1 MIQLVTFDLDNTL
14 WETESVVAAA
24 EQVLL
29 RWLDKHAP
37 QFAKQLSPEARK
49 ALRDEVLAA
58 QPELRHRVTPLRIA
72 VLGLGLRKAGY
83 SEEEA
88 SELAA
93 QGFKVFLDARHQ
105 LEYFPHAELV
115 LELLSRQY
123 QLASI
128 SNGNADVRRL
138 GLDRFFKIIVS
149 ADDVGLSKPDAAP
162 FRAALQAAGVEP
174 AQALHIGDHPGD
186 DIQGALDVGM
196 HTLWFN
202 PQGKAWPQ
210 QPRAHGEVRCLS
222 EIPPWLNRY
231 VKYARR

>member
-14 WETESVVAAA
+14 WETESVVVAA
-24 EQVLL
+24 EQTLL

-37 QFAKQLSPEARK
+37 EFAKQLNPEARK
-49 ALRDEVLAA
+49 TLRDEVLTA
-58 QPELRHRVTPLRIA
+58 QPELSHRVTPLRIA
-72 VLGLGLRKAGY
+72 VLELGLRKAGY
-83 SEEEA
+83 SDQQA
-88 SELAA
+88 SKLAV

-105 LEYFPHAELV
+105 LEYFPYVEVV

-149 ADDVGLSKPDAAP
+149 ADEVGLSKPDAAP

-210 QPRAHGEVRCLS
+210 QPRPHGEVRCLS

-231 VKYARR
+231 VKYAQR

>member
-1 MIQLVTFDLDNTL
+1 M
-14 WETESVVAAA
+14 
-24 EQVLL
+24 
-29 RWLDKHAP
+29 
-37 QFAKQLSPEARK
+37 
-49 ALRDEVLAA
+49 ALRNEVLAA

-72 VLGLGLRKAGY
+72 VLELGLRKAGY
-83 SEEEA
+83 SDKQA
-88 SELAA
+88 SKLAK
-93 QGFKVFLDARHQ
+93 QGFKIFLDARHQ
-105 LEYFPHAELV
+105 LEYFPHVEVV

-162 FRAALQAAGVEP
+162 FQTALEAAGVKP
-174 AQALHIGDHPGD
+174 SQALHIGDHPGD

-210 QPRAHGEVRCLS
+210 QPRPHGEIRCLS

-231 VKYARR
+231 VKYAR

>member
-14 WETESVVAAA
+14 WETESVVVAA
-24 EQVLL
+24 EQTLL
-29 RWLDKHAP
+29 HWLEKNAP
-37 QFAKQLSPEARK
+37 KFAQQLDLEARM
-49 ALRDEVLAA
+49 ALRNEVLAA
-58 QPELRHRVTPLRIA
+58 QPELRHRGTPLRIA
-72 VLGLGLRKAGY
+72 VLELGLRKAGY
-83 SEEEA
+83 SDKQA
-88 SELAA
+88 SKLAK
-93 QGFKVFLDARHQ
+93 QGFKIFLDARHQ
-105 LEYFPHAELV
+105 LEYFPHVEVV

-149 ADDVGLSKPDAAP
+149 ADEVGLSKPDAAP
-162 FRAALQAAGVEP
+162 FQTALESAGVEP
-174 AQALHIGDHPGD
+174 SQALHIGDHPGD

-210 QPRAHGEVRCLS
+210 QPRPHGEIRCLS

-231 VKYARR
+231 VKYAR

>member
-14 WETESVVAAA
+14 WETESVVVAA
-24 EQVLL
+24 EQTLL
-29 RWLDKHAP
+29 HWLEKNAP
-37 QFAKQLSPEARK
+37 KFAQQLDLEARM
-49 ALRDEVLAA
+49 ALRNEVLAA
-58 QPELRHRVTPLRIA
+58 QPELRHRVTPLRTA
-72 VLGLGLRKAGY
+72 VLELGLRKAGY
-83 SEEEA
+83 SDKQA
-88 SELAA
+88 SKLAK
-93 QGFKVFLDARHQ
+93 QGFKIFLDARHQ
-105 LEYFPHAELV
+105 LEYFPHVEVV

-149 ADDVGLSKPDAAP
+149 ADEVGLSKPDAAP
-162 FRAALQAAGVEP
+162 FQTALEAAGVEP
-174 AQALHIGDHPGD
+174 SQALHIGDHPGD

-210 QPRAHGEVRCLS
+210 QPRPHGEIRCLS

-231 VKYARR
+231 VKYAR

>member
-14 WETESVVAAA
+14 WETESVVVAA
-24 EQVLL
+24 EQTLL
-29 RWLDKHAP
+29 HWLEKNAP
-37 QFAKQLSPEARK
+37 KFAQQLDLEARM
-49 ALRDEVLAA
+49 ALRNEVLAA

-72 VLGLGLRKAGY
+72 VLELGLRKAGY
-83 SEEEA
+83 SDKQA
-88 SELAA
+88 SKLAK
-93 QGFKVFLDARHQ
+93 QGFKIFLDARHQ
-105 LEYFPHAELV
+105 LEYFPHVEVV

-149 ADDVGLSKPDAAP
+149 ADEVGLSKPDAAP
-162 FRAALQAAGVEP
+162 FQSALEAAGVEP
-174 AQALHIGDHPGD
+174 SQALHIGDHPGD

-210 QPRAHGEVRCLS
+210 QPRPHGEIRCLS

-231 VKYARR
+231 VKYAR

>member
-14 WETESVVAAA
+14 WETESVVVAA
-24 EQVLL
+24 EQTLL
-29 RWLDKHAP
+29 HWLEKNAP
-37 QFAKQLSPEARK
+37 KFAQQLDFEARMT
-49 ALRDEVLAA
+49 LRNEVLAA

-72 VLGLGLRKAGY
+72 VLELGLRKAGY
-83 SEEEA
+83 SDKQA
-88 SELAA
+88 SKLAK

-105 LEYFPHAELV
+105 LEYFPHVEVV

-149 ADDVGLSKPDAAP
+149 ADEVGLSKPDAAP
-162 FRAALQAAGVEP
+162 FQTALEAAGVEP
-174 AQALHIGDHPGD
+174 SQALHIGDHPGD

-210 QPRAHGEVRCLS
+210 QPRPHGEIRCLS

-231 VKYARR
+231 VKYAR

>member
-14 WETESVVAAA
+14 WETKSVVVAA
-24 EQVLL
+24 EQTLL
-29 RWLDKHAP
+29 HWLEKNAP
-37 QFAKQLSPEARK
+37 KFAQQLDLEARM
-49 ALRDEVLAA
+49 ALRNEVLAA

-72 VLGLGLRKAGY
+72 VLELGLRKAGY
-83 SEEEA
+83 SDKQA
-88 SELAA
+88 SKLAK
-93 QGFKVFLDARHQ
+93 QGFKIFLDARHQ
-105 LEYFPHAELV
+105 LEYFPHVEVV

-162 FRAALQAAGVEP
+162 FQTALEAAGVKP
-174 AQALHIGDHPGD
+174 SQALHIGDHPGD

-210 QPRAHGEVRCLS
+210 QPRPHGEIRCLS

-231 VKYARR
+231 VKYAR